1 MATTK
6 PPPDP
11 QIIQM
16 VMGWVDNYIANI
28 RKMFDPLGV
37 AFDEWMKKKCPPVQK
52 LDNFNVIGKVFGH
65 LLDGQMDF
73 KVGGRARM
81 NDPAKFAIIWNTW
94 EQVITQR
101 TALMEQD
108 ALARGDNKMLV
119 LTRCM
124 AMMTQVVHDE
134 PKDGKQ
140 LPKVLAE
147 MMTKLFEEIK
157 KRLPKK

>member
-1 MATTK
+1 MAAAK

-11 QIIQM
+11 QIIRI

-28 RKMFDPLGV
+28 RKMVDPLGV
-37 AFDEWMKKKCPPVQK
+37 AFTEWMQKNNPPVQK
-52 LDNFNVIGKVFGH
+52 LDNFNVVGKVFGQQ
-65 LLDGQMDF
+65 LDGQMDF

-81 NDPAKFAIIWNTW
+81 NDVAKFTAIWDTW
-94 EQVITQR
+94 EQLITQR

-108 ALARGDNKMLV
+108 ALARRDIKMLA

-124 AMMTQVVHDE
+124 AMMTQVIHDE

-147 MMTKLFEEIK
+147 RMTRLFEDVK
-157 KRLPKK
+157 KWLPKK